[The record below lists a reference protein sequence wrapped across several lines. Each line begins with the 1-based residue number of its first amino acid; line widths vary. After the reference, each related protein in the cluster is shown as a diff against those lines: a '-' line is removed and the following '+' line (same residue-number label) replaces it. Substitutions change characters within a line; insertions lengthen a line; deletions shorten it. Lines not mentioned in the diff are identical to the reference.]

1 MNLRDLTEHEF
12 VLACRTLVCGLE
24 NHMSIDIDRAE
35 TTAWGGLIIY
45 VQPLDLE
52 RQEVD
57 IQQAESVVRDVCRW
71 MSLRIKPEQVEFIEV
86 TRKGGN

>member
-1 MNLRDLTEHEF
+1 MNLKDMTEHEF
-12 VLACRTLVCGLE
+12 VIECRKLVDGLE

-35 TTAWGGLIIY
+35 TTAWGLIIY

-52 RQEVD
+52 QQEVD

-71 MSLRIKPEQVEFIEV
+71 MSLKIKPEQVEFIEV
-86 TRKGGN
+86 TRKGG